1 MRYLL
6 LLLLGFISFYES
18 KAQVLGC
25 TDPYALNYSPTA
37 NSNDGSCIYAPI
49 NVSVDTSLLLPGSL
63 IESSGLMWWNNQLYS
78 QNDSN
83 DSLLYIINP
92 ATASI
97 TDSIRLSHVLN
108 IDWEEIQQDSA
119 YIFVGDIGNNASGN
133 RQDLHFLRIWKDSL
147 FSNHL
152 RIDTLYFRYATQNNF
167 TAAGPNNTDFD
178 CEAFLVIKD
187 SIYLFTKEW
196 KSEKCHIYRIY
207 KYADSAI
214 AILIDSLDVKGL
226 ITGASY
232 LPNPNRIVLCGYS
245 SLLQPFLFL
254 DYQFIGNNF
263 SMGCKRKVG
272 LNLPFHQVEAITA
285 CDSTCFYLSN
295 EYFTRSIITTPQQL
309 HRLNLDS
316 LLKSALYPLS
326 VNNAI
331 TNDKNC
337 FIYPNL
343 IDTRFVGELNIQSV
357 ANEES
362 IENAVLINQNGAFVH
377 HWKLS
382 GPKINWNLSLAE
394 GTYMLLIYG
403 DRNHLISSQKL
414 VIKN

>member
-6 LLLLGFISFYES
+6 LLLLGLISFYES

-37 NSNDGSCIYAPI
+37 NSNDGSCVYAPI
-49 NVSVDTSLLLPGSL
+49 NVSVDTSLLLPASL

-108 IDWEEIQQDSA
+108 TDWEEIQQDSA

-133 RQDLHFLRIWKDSL
+133 RQDLHFLRILKDSL

-152 RIDTLYFRYATQNNF
+152 RIDTLFFRYATQNNF
-167 TAAGPNNTDFD
+167 TASGPNNTDFD

-207 KYADSAI
+207 KYADSAV
-214 AILIDSLDVKGL
+214 AILVDSLDVMGL
-226 ITGASY
+226 VTGATY

-245 SLLQPFLFL
+245 SLLQPFLYL
-254 DYQFIGNNF
+254 DYQFAGNNF

-285 CDSTCFYLSN
+285 CDSNCFYLSN

-309 HRLNLDS
+309 HRLYLDS
-316 LLKSALYPLS
+316 ILKSAFYPLTTYKGNTS
-326 VNNAI
+326 
-331 TNDKNC
+331 DKNC

-343 IDTRFVGELNIQSV
+343 IDTRFVGELSIQSFT
-357 ANEES
+357 NNQS
-362 IENAVLINQNGAFVH
+362 IENAVLINPNGIVEH
-377 HWKLS
+377 QWKLS
-382 GPKINWNLSLAE
+382 GSKINWNLSLAE

-403 DRNHLISSQKL
+403 DGNHLLSSQKL